1 MRSPVAGRSHQG
13 TGLCWCRRI
22 HAGMYND
29 TIAVRRDCNCSLLV
43 HYLLMSLLCMYGCS
57 YMYTLRWLQ
66 VACVAAL
73 VLGLLLV
80 CGCLSIAD
88 IGTLSKSKS
97 GHKGLSKH
105 SQSIMD
111 LCSRSSIAPLPSA
124 SRPGLLAITTIVP
137 ISARWIDVNDGS

>member
-1 MRSPVAGRSHQG
+1 
-13 TGLCWCRRI
+13 
-22 HAGMYND
+22 
-29 TIAVRRDCNCSLLV
+29 
-43 HYLLMSLLCMYGCS
+43 MSLLCV
-57 YMYTLRWLQ
+57 WLQ
-66 VACVAAL
+66 LHVYSAVVAGSLRGGV
-73 VLGLLLV
+73 GLLDHLV
-80 CGCLSIAD
+80 SGCLSIAD